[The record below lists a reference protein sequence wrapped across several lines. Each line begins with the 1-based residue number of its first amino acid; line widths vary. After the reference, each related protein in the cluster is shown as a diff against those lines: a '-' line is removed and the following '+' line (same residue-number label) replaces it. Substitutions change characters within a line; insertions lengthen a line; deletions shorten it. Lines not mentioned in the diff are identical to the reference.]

1 MKNFELLIAT
11 KNAGK
16 IREIEKLLADLPIT
30 LRNVGEFTN
39 LIEPEETGATFAEN
53 ATLKA
58 KYYAEKTGIW
68 SLADDSGLEVEAL
81 EWRPGVFSARYGGAD
96 ATNEEKIAKLLNE
109 LEQTDS
115 NSRLARFVCSMVI
128 ADKSGEIQF
137 LTEGVCQGEI
147 AFIPQGSNGFGYDPV
162 FVPKGF
168 SQTFGQLSG
177 EIKHKISHR
186 SRAIEKIIK
195 YLADLI
201 AP

>member
-1 MKNFELLIAT
+1 MKSFELLIAT

-30 LRNVGEFTN
+30 LRNTGEFTD